1 MSPAGRPT
9 PPLQVVFDPT
19 PEIFATDANGAF
31 AFQLL
36 HEGAPSIDTLA
47 YDEVRFLVSLWHPAT
62 GRAIDP
68 DRAYVELQGAFDSA
82 EDHWARLAEIEPV
95 VPPYDPGASFDGW
108 IVLPVFSVHSSYLIV
123 GSGFHS
129 RARLQVRASAYLVA

>member
-1 MSPAGRPT
+1 MSPPTRPT

-19 PEIFATDANGAF
+19 PEIFATDSAGNF
-31 AFQLL
+31 VFQMLTKGSPAI
-36 HEGAPSIDTLA
+36 ETQA
-47 YDEVRFLVSLWHPAT
+47 YDEVRFLVSLWHPAA

-82 EDHWARLAEIEPV
+82 EEHWARLAEIEPV

-108 IVLPVFSVHSSYLIV
+108 IVLPVFSVRSSYQIV
-123 GSGFHS
+123 GSGFQP
-129 RARLQVRASAYLVA
+129 RARLQVRASAFLVA

>member
-1 MSPAGRPT
+1 MSPTSRPT

-19 PEIFATDANGAF
+19 PEIFATDSAGIF
-31 AFQLL
+31 TFQMLAD
-36 HEGAPSIDTLA
+36 GAPAIDTQA
-47 YDEVRFLVSLWHPAT
+47 YDEVRFLVSLWHPAA

-82 EDHWARLAEIEPV
+82 EEHWARLAEIEPV

-108 IVLPVFSVHSSYLIV
+108 IVLPVFSVRSSYKIV
-123 GSGFHS
+123 GTGFQP

>member
-1 MSPAGRPT
+1 MSPTSRPT

-19 PEIFATDANGAF
+19 PEIFATDSNGTF
-31 AFQLL
+31 LFQML
-36 HEGAPSIDTLA
+36 HQGAPSIETGA
-47 YDEVRFLVSLWHPAT
+47 YDEVRFLVSLWHPAA

-68 DRAYVELQGAFDSA
+68 DRAYVELQGAFDSD
-82 EDHWARLAEIEPV
+82 EEHWARLAEIEPV

-108 IVLPVFSVHSSYLIV
+108 LVLPVFSVHSSYQIV
-123 GSGFHS
+123 GSGFHP